1 MPNPGDG
8 ALWPVSKWP
17 RSIHLIRSARLRS
30 ARSSGTPANAA
41 ARPGYVGGNCGPD
54 LLVTFDSDARC
65 DAVVKVPPPVGC
77 VKYKAQHIV
86 LPMQIPLFL
95 ACYKAPLQNW
105 PGTSVDFPKR
115 PLQTRV
121 FTLTATGIPKPA
133 RNKPA
138 PPAHATPNFGAS
150 APIETRLPTTPPQ
163 GAELVHP
170 LWTQR
175 GKVEN
180 RPPT

>member
-1 MPNPGDG
+1 MAG
-8 ALWPVSKWP
+8 SKMATLNTFD
-17 RSIHLIRSARLRS
+17 SSCSLGS

-77 VKYKAQHIV
+77 VKYKAQYIV

-95 ACYKAPLQNW
+95 ACYKAPFQNW

-115 PLQTRV
+115 PCKRG
-121 FTLTATGIPKPA
+121 FFLTATRTPQNQLSTGRPKRP
-133 RNKPA
+133 
-138 PPAHATPNFGAS
+138 HATPNFGLFS
-150 APIETRLPTTPPQ
+150 T
-163 GAELVHP
+163 H
-170 LWTQR
+170 
-175 GKVEN
+175 
-180 RPPT
+180 